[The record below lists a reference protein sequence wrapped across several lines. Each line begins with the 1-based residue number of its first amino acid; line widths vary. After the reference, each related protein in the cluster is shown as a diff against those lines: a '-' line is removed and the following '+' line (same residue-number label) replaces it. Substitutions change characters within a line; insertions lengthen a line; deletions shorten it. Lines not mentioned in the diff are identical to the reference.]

1 MATSNYKPRD
11 PVAEYR
17 RVLETEPAL
26 LTKTASLRNSESAT
40 RDDPSLVRDLEAF
53 FNDYLLLPRLVSL
66 PLALWAMATHCYEIF
81 SVFPYLG
88 ISSPTKGCG
97 KTTVLRCV
105 QLLSHEGRLFTNPS
119 EASLFR
125 IIEQLGP
132 TLLID
137 ETEPLRGKHERSD
150 YLNALFNSG
159 NRRSA
164 RVPRCEAKGKT
175 YTVVEYKVYC
185 PKGFACIGALPETI
199 SDRAICFAMQK
210 RKKTDGKLGPFV
222 EEFVE
227 EKATPL
233 HSRIAVLIE
242 SRLEE
247 IRAAYR
253 PALTSVIEFLP
264 DRDADSWAPLF
275 ALLAVIDSR
284 RVAELKECAEG
295 LTSAKVADAQDD
307 NLSLRLLADISSVW
321 HLDEAKIFTSELI
334 KRLKG
339 IEDGPWAS
347 DEKFDGRKLGRLLR
361 PFKITPRGVQIG
373 HTNLKGYY
381 REEFQDRAAPYLDSQ
396 PSEASERP

>member
-1 MATSNYKPRD
+1 MLRSRD
-11 PVAEYR
+11 REEIIQGYLQKIGAKSP
-17 RVLETEPAL
+17 ETVSQEQI
-26 LTKTASLRNSESAT
+26 NSMEEGAA
-40 RDDPSLVRDLEAF
+40 LVRNLEAF
-53 FNDYLLLPRLVSL
+53 FNDYLLLPRYVSL
-66 PLALWAMATHCYEIF
+66 PSALWAMATHCYEIF

-97 KTTVLRCV
+97 KTTFLRCV
-105 QLLSHEGRLFTNPS
+105 QLLSHEGKLFTNPS

-125 IIEQLGP
+125 IIEELRP

-150 YLNALFNSG
+150 YLNAVFNSG

-164 RVPRCEAKGKT
+164 RVPRCETKGKT
-175 YTVVEYKVYC
+175 YTVVEYSVYC

-210 RKKTDGKLGPFV
+210 RRKTDRRLGPFV

-233 HSRIAVLIE
+233 QTRVAGLIE

-253 PALTSVIEFLP
+253 PALMSLTEFLP

-275 ALLAVIDSR
+275 ALLAVLDSS

-295 LTSAKVADAQDD
+295 LTSAKVAEAQDD
-307 NLSLRLLADISSVW
+307 NLSLRLLADINSVW
-321 HLDEAKIFTSELI
+321 PADRPKIFTAELI
-334 KRLKG
+334 KRLKE
-339 IEDGPWAS
+339 IEDGHWAS
-347 DEKFDGRKLGRLLR
+347 DEKFDGRKLGRLLK

-373 HTNLKGYY
+373 QANLKGYY
-381 REEFQDRAAPYLDSQ
+381 REEFQSGAAPYLDSQ
-396 PSEASERP
+396 PSEASEPL